1 MVLENSNNQKWV
13 SVAIALSDELYSE
26 NQDESIQLLNEAIEY
41 AILKDYPILLA
52 QAYQTKGLY
61 AYSNNKVLSGITFYQ
76 KALDLFS
83 SNRYDSKSA
92 ASLYGIAQGL
102 SRIRKNNE
110 SSDTLRYVL
119 KKYNDSITPDFKS
132 EIFHLISANNLELG
146 ENEIGIQYLDS
157 AIEIEKGNAM
167 VMELANSYNSLGS
180 IYQDIGDF
188 KNALFYYDKFE
199 SISRDLQ
206 DTLLISYALYNK
218 ALIYLTWGVY
228 DEALELFLQSKSLTR
243 SIGKDY
249 ESASSISS
257 IADIYSETKNVEKA
271 KYYYLESI
279 KLSNEYN
286 NLETKN
292 VALHNL
298 GELMYTLG
306 KYDTALILLNQS
318 MKIEMET
325 QNTLGIA
332 QSKNMIA
339 TVYIALE
346 KYPLAFEYFKEAE
359 DVFKKFGSKL
369 DLASLYIQLGK
380 GHASLKND
388 SLSVQYFKQGIELAK
403 QINARGLTL
412 EAQEAASE
420 NYERIGDYKKALMHY
435 KAFKVLNDSIF
446 NDNNQKRLD
455 YLSLR
460 LEKQEN
466 EKELEQLENEKK
478 LLKADQKT
486 KNIQLVAAISF
497 IFLILIFFSI
507 MYYLIKKSESR
518 IKQQYQVL
526 LESEQ
531 KIKALLDASFD
542 STILVDKDGIIR
554 AANNNSLSGFLPDID
569 LLVNKPIIS
578 LFEETNQKVLQK
590 YIELVYSSKLYKELR
605 IHEKNNIIL
614 NTKIS
619 PVQNITGEVISLAFY
634 IQDITQ
640 IESDKLEKKQME
652 EQLIQTQKMETIG
665 TLAGGIAHDF
675 NNYLATIKGYVSMSL
690 EDSQEGSSIYNY
702 LSKTMK
708 AVNLSQGTVQKLLT
722 FSRSKEMELNKF
734 KIKDLITDSID
745 IVKGSKP
752 KNIQFNY
759 EIPDMELELL
769 GEKNQL
775 TQVLLNICTNAFHAI
790 EAENGGLVN
799 VYIEPPHI
807 IPDLGNKQCICI
819 KIEDNGIGM
828 QKETLER
835 IFEPFYTTKDVGK
848 GTGLGLSVVTGI
860 IKQHGGKIE
869 VHSEFGKGSLF
880 SLYLP
885 IIS

>member
-1 MVLENSNNQKWV
+1 
-13 SVAIALSDELYSE
+13 
-26 NQDESIQLLNEAIEY
+26 
-41 AILKDYPILLA
+41 
-52 QAYQTKGLY
+52 
-61 AYSNNKVLSGITFYQ
+61 
-76 KALDLFS
+76 
-83 SNRYDSKSA
+83 
-92 ASLYGIAQGL
+92 
-102 SRIRKNNE
+102 
-110 SSDTLRYVL
+110 
-119 KKYNDSITPDFKS
+119 
-132 EIFHLISANNLELG
+132 
-146 ENEIGIQYLDS
+146 
-157 AIEIEKGNAM
+157 
-167 VMELANSYNSLGS
+167 
-180 IYQDIGDF
+180 
-188 KNALFYYDKFE
+188 
-199 SISRDLQ
+199 
-206 DTLLISYALYNK
+206 
-218 ALIYLTWGVY
+218 
-228 DEALELFLQSKSLTR
+228 
-243 SIGKDY
+243 
-249 ESASSISS
+249 
-257 IADIYSETKNVEKA
+257 
-271 KYYYLESI
+271 
-279 KLSNEYN
+279 
-286 NLETKN
+286 
-292 VALHNL
+292 
-298 GELMYTLG
+298 
-306 KYDTALILLNQS
+306 
-318 MKIEMET
+318 
-325 QNTLGIA
+325 
-332 QSKNMIA
+332 
-339 TVYIALE
+339 
-346 KYPLAFEYFKEAE
+346 
-359 DVFKKFGSKL
+359 
-369 DLASLYIQLGK
+369 
-380 GHASLKND
+380 
-388 SLSVQYFKQGIELAK
+388 
-403 QINARGLTL
+403 
-412 EAQEAASE
+412 
-420 NYERIGDYKKALMHY
+420 
-435 KAFKVLNDSIF
+435 
-446 NDNNQKRLD
+446 
-455 YLSLR
+455 
-460 LEKQEN
+460 
-466 EKELEQLENEKK
+466 
-478 LLKADQKT
+478 
-486 KNIQLVAAISF
+486 
-497 IFLILIFFSI
+497 
-507 MYYLIKKSESR
+507 
-518 IKQQYQVL
+518 
-526 LESEQ
+526 
-531 KIKALLDASFD
+531 
-542 STILVDKDGIIR
+542 
-554 AANNNSLSGFLPDID
+554 
-569 LLVNKPIIS
+569 VNKPIIS